1 MEALKALA
9 IVIRTNLVR
18 SSKPVEGEGF
28 KDILDSNYNSKY
40 MEKFKGAVE
49 ATKSMV
55 ITFNGKLIDAKYS
68 SSLW

>member
-1 MEALKALA
+1 MVEILLYMETSPDFHMEALKALA

-40 MEKFKGAVE
+40 MENLKGQ
-49 ATKSMV
+49 
-55 ITFNGKLIDAKYS
+55 
-68 SSLW
+68 